1 VDEDRAHAQSECGE
15 DVVFLPVPD
24 HDAATRLSARSADG
38 HLEHGWMW
46 FEAAGIIRGDDGVH
60 VVSHPE
66 KAEVLPVAS
75 GVAPVGVARDDRA
88 QAEGV
93 GLGEQLECAGQG
105 PNSIRDR
112 ERHRAANASH
122 RVRVSG
128 DGLAYETAGDE
139 VDGIDGDIHLRRDRS
154 RFVPEPA
161 AFDEVDD
168 QRFDGRG
175 GEPGQRAGDPFAPA
189 AGVCGPKRP
198 RVGPECAADVDEG
211 GVQGSLHAG
220 LIIASMLR
228 WLTAGESHGPQLTVV
243 IEGLPAG
250 LAISEDDLRRD
261 LARRQ
266 GGHGRG
272 GRQKIETDFARIVS
286 GVRGGYTIGSPVTLV
301 LENKDHVNWTAE
313 MTASTEG
320 FAPKPVT
327 RLRPGH
333 ADLAGALKYGHTD
346 VRNVLERSSARETA
360 TRVAAGGVARKL
372 LGQFGVEILSFTQ
385 SIGRT
390 DIGFEGVDP
399 DTVTVE
405 EIEGS
410 PVRCPDPEA
419 SRRMVADIDEVGERG
434 DTLGGSFRIIARGV
448 PLGLGSYVHWDRK
461 LDGRLAQAVLSIN
474 AIKGVE
480 FGAGFEGSA
489 RPGSEF
495 HDQIDYEGGKFR
507 HLTNR
512 AGGLT
517 GGVTN
522 GEPIDL
528 RVAIKPIS
536 TMKKPMQSIDLKTKE
551 KVEAHYER
559 SDVCVVPAA
568 GVIGEAVVALTLA
581 DAFLEKF
588 GGDSMAELERNYR
601 SYMES
606 IGL

>member
-1 VDEDRAHAQSECGE
+1 
-15 DVVFLPVPD
+15 
-24 HDAATRLSARSADG
+24 
-38 HLEHGWMW
+38 
-46 FEAAGIIRGDDGVH
+46 
-60 VVSHPE
+60 
-66 KAEVLPVAS
+66 
-75 GVAPVGVARDDRA
+75 
-88 QAEGV
+88 
-93 GLGEQLECAGQG
+93 
-105 PNSIRDR
+105 
-112 ERHRAANASH
+112 
-122 RVRVSG
+122 
-128 DGLAYETAGDE
+128 
-139 VDGIDGDIHLRRDRS
+139 
-154 RFVPEPA
+154 
-161 AFDEVDD
+161 
-168 QRFDGRG
+168 
-175 GEPGQRAGDPFAPA
+175 
-189 AGVCGPKRP
+189 
-198 RVGPECAADVDEG
+198 
-211 GVQGSLHAG
+211 
-220 LIIASMLR
+220 MLR
-228 WLTAGESHGPQLTVV
+228 FLTAGESHGPQLTVI
-243 IEGLPAG
+243 IEGLPSG

-272 GRQKIETDFARIVS
+272 GRQKIETDFARIAS
-286 GVRGGYTIGSPVTLV
+286 GVRGGFTIGSPVTLV
-301 LENKDHVNWTAE
+301 LENKDHANWTAE
-313 MTASTEG
+313 MTASSEG

-360 TRVAAGGVARKL
+360 TRVAAGAVARKL
-372 LGQFGVEILSFTQ
+372 LGTFGVEIFSFTQ

-390 DIGFEGVDP
+390 DIGFEGVDV
-399 DTVTVE
+399 DTVTIAD
-405 EIEGS
+405 IEAS
-410 PVRCPDPEA
+410 PVRCPDPDA
-419 SRRMVADIDEVGERG
+419 SRRMVADIDEVAERG
-434 DTLGGSFRIIARGV
+434 DTLGGTFRIVARGV

-480 FGAGFEGSA
+480 FGAGFEGAA

-495 HDQIDYEGGKFR
+495 HDQIDYADGRFR

-536 TMKKPMQSIDLKTKE
+536 TMKKPMQSIDLNTKE

-568 GVIGEAVVALTLA
+568 GVIGEAVVALTIA

-588 GGDSMAELERNYR
+588 GGDSMPELERNYR

-606 IGL
+606 IAR

>member
-1 VDEDRAHAQSECGE
+1 
-15 DVVFLPVPD
+15 
-24 HDAATRLSARSADG
+24 
-38 HLEHGWMW
+38 
-46 FEAAGIIRGDDGVH
+46 
-60 VVSHPE
+60 
-66 KAEVLPVAS
+66 
-75 GVAPVGVARDDRA
+75 
-88 QAEGV
+88 
-93 GLGEQLECAGQG
+93 
-105 PNSIRDR
+105 
-112 ERHRAANASH
+112 
-122 RVRVSG
+122 
-128 DGLAYETAGDE
+128 
-139 VDGIDGDIHLRRDRS
+139 
-154 RFVPEPA
+154 
-161 AFDEVDD
+161 
-168 QRFDGRG
+168 
-175 GEPGQRAGDPFAPA
+175 
-189 AGVCGPKRP
+189 
-198 RVGPECAADVDEG
+198 
-211 GVQGSLHAG
+211 
-220 LIIASMLR
+220 MLR

-272 GRQKIETDFARIVS
+272 GRQKIETDFARIAS
-286 GVRGGYTIGSPVTLV
+286 GVRGGFTMGSPVTLV
-301 LENKDHVNWTAE
+301 LENKDHANWTAE

-360 TRVAAGGVARKL
+360 TRVAAGAVARKL
-372 LGQFGVEILSFTQ
+372 LGQFGVEIFSFTQ

-390 DIGFEGVDP
+390 DIGFEGVDV

-405 EIEGS
+405 EIEAS

-419 SRRMVADIDEVGERG
+419 SHRMVADIDEVAERG
-434 DTLGGSFRIIARGV
+434 DTLGGTFRVVARGV

-480 FGAGFEGSA
+480 FGAGFEGAA

-495 HDQIDYEGGKFR
+495 HDQIDYTEGRFR

-536 TMKKPMQSIDLKTKE
+536 TMKKPMQSIDLNTKE

-606 IGL
+606 IAR

>member
-1 VDEDRAHAQSECGE
+1 
-15 DVVFLPVPD
+15 
-24 HDAATRLSARSADG
+24 
-38 HLEHGWMW
+38 
-46 FEAAGIIRGDDGVH
+46 
-60 VVSHPE
+60 
-66 KAEVLPVAS
+66 
-75 GVAPVGVARDDRA
+75 
-88 QAEGV
+88 
-93 GLGEQLECAGQG
+93 
-105 PNSIRDR
+105 
-112 ERHRAANASH
+112 
-122 RVRVSG
+122 
-128 DGLAYETAGDE
+128 
-139 VDGIDGDIHLRRDRS
+139 
-154 RFVPEPA
+154 
-161 AFDEVDD
+161 
-168 QRFDGRG
+168 
-175 GEPGQRAGDPFAPA
+175 
-189 AGVCGPKRP
+189 
-198 RVGPECAADVDEG
+198 
-211 GVQGSLHAG
+211 
-220 LIIASMLR
+220 
-228 WLTAGESHGPQLTVV
+228 LTAGESHGPQLTVI

-250 LAISEDDLRRD
+250 LAISEDDLRKD

-272 GRQKIETDFARIVS
+272 GRQKIETDFARIAS
-286 GVRGGYTIGSPVTLV
+286 GVRGGFTIGSPVTLV
-301 LENKDHVNWTAE
+301 LENKDHANWTAE

-360 TRVAAGGVARKL
+360 TRVAAGAVARKL
-372 LGQFGVEILSFTQ
+372 LGTFGVEIFSFTQ

-390 DIGFEGVDP
+390 DIGFEGVDV
-399 DTVTVE
+399 DTVTIAD
-405 EIEGS
+405 IEAS
-410 PVRCPDPEA
+410 PVRCPDADA
-419 SRRMVADIDEVGERG
+419 SRRMVADIDEVAERG
-434 DTLGGSFRIIARGV
+434 DTLGGTFRIVARGV

-480 FGAGFEGSA
+480 FGAGFEGAA

-495 HDQIDYEGGKFR
+495 HDQIDYADGRFR

-536 TMKKPMQSIDLKTKE
+536 TMKKPMQSIDLNTKE

-568 GVIGEAVVALTLA
+568 GVIGEAVVALTIA

-588 GGDSMAELERNYR
+588 GGDSMSELERNYR

-606 IGL
+606 IAR

>member
-1 VDEDRAHAQSECGE
+1 
-15 DVVFLPVPD
+15 
-24 HDAATRLSARSADG
+24 
-38 HLEHGWMW
+38 
-46 FEAAGIIRGDDGVH
+46 
-60 VVSHPE
+60 
-66 KAEVLPVAS
+66 
-75 GVAPVGVARDDRA
+75 
-88 QAEGV
+88 
-93 GLGEQLECAGQG
+93 
-105 PNSIRDR
+105 
-112 ERHRAANASH
+112 
-122 RVRVSG
+122 
-128 DGLAYETAGDE
+128 
-139 VDGIDGDIHLRRDRS
+139 
-154 RFVPEPA
+154 
-161 AFDEVDD
+161 
-168 QRFDGRG
+168 
-175 GEPGQRAGDPFAPA
+175 
-189 AGVCGPKRP
+189 
-198 RVGPECAADVDEG
+198 
-211 GVQGSLHAG
+211 
-220 LIIASMLR
+220 
-228 WLTAGESHGPQLTVV
+228 LTAGESHGPQLTVI

-272 GRQKIETDFARIVS
+272 GRQKIETDFARIAS
-286 GVRGGYTIGSPVTLV
+286 GVRGGFTIGSPVTLV
-301 LENKDHVNWTAE
+301 LENKDHANWTAE

-360 TRVAAGGVARKL
+360 TRVAAGAVARKL
-372 LGQFGVEILSFTQ
+372 LGTFGVEIFSFTQ

-390 DIGFEGVDP
+390 DIGFEGVDV
-399 DTVTVE
+399 DTVTIAD
-405 EIEGS
+405 IEAS
-410 PVRCPDPEA
+410 PVRCPDPDA
-419 SRRMVADIDEVGERG
+419 SRRMVADIDEVAERG
-434 DTLGGSFRIIARGV
+434 DTLGGTFRIVARGV

-480 FGAGFEGSA
+480 FGAGFEGAA

-495 HDQIDYEGGKFR
+495 HDQIDYADGRFR

-536 TMKKPMQSIDLKTKE
+536 TMKKPMQSIDLNTKE

-568 GVIGEAVVALTLA
+568 GVIGEAVVALTIA

-588 GGDSMAELERNYR
+588 GGDSMSELERNYR

-606 IGL
+606 IAR